1 MTRPNNP
8 LDQLRQRAKLVELIG
23 EPGWRTIRKA
33 YKGEAFE
40 DWAEALDR
48 LIDGGVRPTAVLG
61 FARSTPLCA
70 KVHGPE
76 TALVL
81 ASSALSIRKAAGDGA
96 LVELFRAAPIAARLA
111 GSAASFSKWLAAI
124 EETAH
129 MAQESVTDVLR
140 QTEFVLS
147 TLDVQGFRNW
157 ILTAMRAAGGDP
169 EARHRY
175 LSLSGAEAL
184 GLLHKE
190 VGGLTFSALEQR
202 LRFYLASLWRVRP
215 IIRSA
220 PITTAIKPIRRST
233 FDEYLLR
240 MPESFPGVSGVLA
253 ERLFYA
259 SVAHVGAHMVFTP
272 QRFPV
277 ASLKPM
283 QVALVSLIEDARVEA
298 LAMRQ
303 LPGLRRLWVPLH
315 IATAEGAAVAP
326 SLMARL
332 SRALID
338 EAYQDP
344 NPWVTKG
351 REMFLDMR
359 PQWDDAR
366 ISRTIGSLLGND
378 LGQMRVQFN
387 FKSYVVQPPYR
398 DDNAGIWDFS
408 EPNSETSEDAETI
421 TESLKIEQT
430 EDPDKPHQR
439 DRAEE
444 SDVDASRAARLT
456 AVEDDVGI
464 PVARLP
470 EWDYASGRDRPEW
483 TTIME
488 FEPRTAPPEI
498 VDRIMVEYPDV
509 SARISRL
516 MRSARVSRPV
526 RVRRQPD
533 GERLDL
539 DACISARIDQRTGLT
554 PDPRVYESSV
564 LRNRDLSI
572 LLLLDVSESTKDT
585 VRGTST
591 SLFHIERA
599 ATALL
604 ASAMDGVGDP
614 FAVRAFCSDTRHE
627 VRYYRIKDFDQPYA
641 DGAKSRLGGLR
652 GGYSTRIGAAIRQAG
667 RELGERLTHRR
678 LLLIVTDG
686 EPSDVDVSDRAYLA
700 EDARRAVQDLNHRG
714 IDVFCVGLDSGGETY
729 LSRIF
734 GRRNVLLIHRVAE
747 LPEKLPMLYFRL
759 TH

>member
-1 MTRPNNP
+1 MTRPDHP
-8 LDQLRQRAKLVELIG
+8 IEHFKQRAELVELIG
-23 EPGWRTIRKA
+23 EQGWRAIRRA
-33 YKGEAFE
+33 YEGEAF
-40 DWAEALDR
+40 DTWAEALDN
-48 LIDGGVRPTAVLG
+48 LIDGGVRPAAVLG
-61 FARSTPLCA
+61 FARATPQCA
-70 KVHGPE
+70 QVHGPE
-76 TALVL
+76 TVRAM
-81 ASSALSIRKAAGDGA
+81 ASSALSIKKTAGDTA
-96 LVELFRAAPIAARLA
+96 VVELFRAAPTAARLV
-111 GSAASFSKWLAAI
+111 GSAASFSCWLAAI
-124 EETAH
+124 GETAH
-129 MAQESVTDVLR
+129 LAQESVTAVLR
-140 QTEFVLS
+140 HTEFILS
-147 TLDVQGFRNW
+147 TLDIKSFRNW
-157 ILTAMRAAGGDP
+157 ILTAMRAAGENPD
-169 EARHRY
+169 ARLAY
-175 LSLSGAEAL
+175 LSLTGAEAI
-184 GLLHKE
+184 GLLHQE
-190 VGGLTFSALEQR
+190 AGGVTFSTLEQR
-202 LRFYLASLWRVRP
+202 LRFYLAALWRVRP

-220 PITTAIKPIRRST
+220 AASTAVKPIRRTT

-240 MPESFPGVSGVLA
+240 MPESFPGVPGAQA

-259 SVAHVGAHMVFTP
+259 SVAHVGAHMAFTP

-277 ASLKPM
+277 ASLKPL

-303 LPGLRRLWVPLH
+303 LPGLRRLWAPLH
-315 IATAEGAAVAP
+315 IATAEGASVAP

-338 EAYQDP
+338 EGYRDP

-359 PQWDDAR
+359 PQWDDAQ
-366 ISRTIGSLLGND
+366 ISRMIGSLLGND

-387 FKSYVVQPPYR
+387 FKTYIVQPPYR

-408 EPNSETSEDAETI
+408 EPSSANSDEAEMI

-430 EDPDKPHQR
+430 EDANKPHQR
-439 DRAEE
+439 ERAEE
-444 SDVDASRAARLT
+444 SSVEAHRAARLT

-470 EWDYASGRDRPEW
+470 EWDYASGRDRLEW

-498 VDRIMVEYPDV
+498 VDRIMVEYGDV
-509 SARISRL
+509 SARIRRL

-526 RVRRQPD
+526 RVRRQPE

-539 DACISARIDQRTGLT
+539 DACIAARIDQCTGLT

-572 LLLLDVSESTKDT
+572 LVLLDVSESTKDL

-627 VRYYRIKDFDQPYA
+627 VRYYRIKDFDQPF
-641 DGAKSRLGGLR
+641 DDVPKSRLGGLR

-667 RELGERLTHRR
+667 SELSARLTHRR

-686 EPSDVDVSDRAYLA
+686 EPSDVDVSDRTYLA
-700 EDARRAVQDLNHRG
+700 EDARRAVQVLAHQG
-714 IDVFCVGLDSGGETY
+714 IDVFCVGLDSGGESY

-734 GRRNVLLIHRVAE
+734 GRRNVLLIHRIAE